1 MPNSKSSPDPVAPA
15 GIRSVDPTA
24 PAGPAKRLLMKVSN
38 TGFGR
43 KVGINLA
50 AKVDPLLLR
59 ASGGRVATTA
69 FFPVVTLISKGR
81 KSGQERQT
89 PLVYFTRGE
98 EVILI
103 ASSFGREKNPAWY
116 YNATA
121 NPQVEL
127 LVKGHRLPYAGPGGR
142 GRGAPPA
149 SRPRRAA
156 VRRLR
161 RLPAAN
167 CRYPR
172 DPGSRPQP
180 PLTTDPTLKGVRR
193 NGPGD
198 HATVVR
204 GLRAGPSRLPLCRRR
219 RERVAPGPG
228 CAW

>member
-1 MPNSKSSPDPVAPA
+1 MPNSKSSPDPVATA
-15 GIRSVDPTA
+15 GIRTVDPTA
-24 PAGPAKRLLMKVSN
+24 PAGPAKQLLMKVSN

-98 EVILI
+98 QVILI

-127 LVKGHRLPYAGPGGR
+127 LVKGHRLPYEVREAEGEERRQLLDLAEQLYAGYGDYRQRTAGIREIPVL
-142 GRGAPPA
+142 AL
-149 SRPRRAA
+149 SPR
-156 VRRLR
+156 
-161 RLPAAN
+161 
-167 CRYPR
+167 
-172 DPGSRPQP
+172 
-180 PLTTDPTLKGVRR
+180 
-193 NGPGD
+193 
-198 HATVVR
+198 
-204 GLRAGPSRLPLCRRR
+204 
-219 RERVAPGPG
+219 
-228 CAW
+228 